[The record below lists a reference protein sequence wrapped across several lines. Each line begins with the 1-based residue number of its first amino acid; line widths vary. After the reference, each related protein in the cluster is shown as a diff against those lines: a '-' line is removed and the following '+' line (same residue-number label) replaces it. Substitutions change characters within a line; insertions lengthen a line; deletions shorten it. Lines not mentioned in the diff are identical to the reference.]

1 MLQFAFPLGLLA
13 LGALLAPLLLHLV
26 RRPVRVV
33 KVGSL
38 RQIEHERRAIRSL
51 RWDDRVLLLIRCA
64 LLAALALALAGLHWR
79 PVSTP
84 PARWLLLAPGAML
97 DAASQ
102 AEWRRLQAE
111 GFSPRRLAAGFPA
124 FTAASASEAGAP
136 PVETD
141 AWSLLREL
149 DARLP
154 SGSQAVVFGPT
165 RADRFHGPRPTLT
178 HVRVRWHATPE
189 PTDTAAATPTSVRVG
204 LVAAS
209 NREEDARYL
218 RAALT
223 VAGATF
229 APVDQAPD
237 WVFQLG
243 EIALPSSWQ
252 ERVRRGGRLITDAPE
267 AAAPTRVSSWFDS
280 GSTTVHLRQ
289 RVMLDAGVPVWRD
302 SRGEPL
308 YSEAPYERGIH
319 GRFALRFNPE
329 WSDWPLSGAFPAW
342 WRSQL
347 QPGATPAPVLA
358 PEQAAPHFVPA
369 PRHTKPDLAGFGR
382 VDLRS
387 GCWWLAVLLF
397 ALERALS
404 LRGQRRK
411 AAA

>member
-33 KVGSL
+33 KVGNL
-38 RQIEHERRAIRSL
+38 RQIEHERRAVRSL
-51 RWDDRVLLLIRCA
+51 RWDDRVLLLLRCA
-64 LLAALALALAGLHWR
+64 LLAALAFALAGLHWL

-84 PARWLLLAPGAML
+84 PARWLLLAPGATL

-102 AEWRRLQAE
+102 AEWARLQAE

-124 FTAASASEAGAP
+124 LAATP
-136 PVETD
+136 PAAAAATGETD

-165 RADRFHGPRPTLT
+165 RANRFHGSRPTLA

-189 PTDTAAATPTSVRVG
+189 PTITAAASPIPVRVG
-204 LVAAS
+204 LVAAP

-218 RAALT
+218 RAALA

-229 APVDQAPD
+229 ATVNEAPD

-243 EIALPSSWQ
+243 DVPLPPPWHD
-252 ERVRRGGRLITDAPE
+252 RVRQGARLITDAPNS
-267 AAAPTRVSSWFDS
+267 AASVRVSSWFDS
-280 GSTTVHLRQ
+280 GGTTVHLRQ
-289 RVMLDAGVPVWRD
+289 RVTLDAGVPVWHD
-302 SRGEPL
+302 SRGETL

-319 GRFALRFNPE
+319 GRFALRFNAE
-329 WSDWPLSGAFPAW
+329 WSDWPLGGAFPAW

-347 QPGATPAPVLA
+347 QPGARPAPALA
-358 PEQAAPHFVPA
+358 PGQAAPDFAPA
-369 PRHTKPDLAGFGR
+369 PPHTKPDLAGFGG

-397 ALERALS
+397 AIERALS
-404 LRGQRRK
+404 RRAQRRK
-411 AAA
+411 VAA

>member
-38 RQIEHERRAIRSL
+38 RQIEHERRAVRSL
-51 RWDDRVLLLIRCA
+51 RWDDRVLLLLRCA

-84 PARWLLLAPGAML
+84 PARWLLLAPGATL
-97 DAASQ
+97 DAAGQ
-102 AEWRRLQAE
+102 AEWTRLQAE
-111 GFSPRRLAAGFPA
+111 GFSPRRLAAEFPA
-124 FTAASASEAGAP
+124 LTTVPMSAATATGVA
-136 PVETD
+136 TD

-165 RADRFHGPRPTLT
+165 RADRFPGTRPTLT
-178 HVRVRWHATPE
+178 HVRVRWQATPE
-189 PTDTAAATPTSVRVG
+189 PPGADAAAPAPVRVG
-204 LVAAS
+204 LVAAP

-229 APVDQAPD
+229 ATGDDTPE

-243 EIALPSSWQ
+243 EIALPPSWQ
-252 ERVRRGGRLITDAPE
+252 ERVRQGARLITDAPD

-280 GSTTVHLRQ
+280 GGTAVHLRQ
-289 RVMLDAGVPVWRD
+289 RVALEAGVPVWRD
-302 SRGEPL
+302 SRGDPL
-308 YSEAPYERGIH
+308 YSEAPYEKGVH

-329 WSDWPLSGAFPAW
+329 WSDWPLGGAFPAW
-342 WRSQL
+342 WRSKL
-347 QPGATPAPVLA
+347 QRDDLPSPTLS

-369 PRHTKPDLAGFGR
+369 APYAKPDLTGFGH
-382 VDLRS
+382 VDLRLGS
-387 GCWWLAVLLF
+387 WWLAVLLF
-397 ALERALS
+397 GLERALS
-404 LRGQRRK
+404 VRARRRK
-411 AAA
+411 VAA